1 MDYLA
6 GWLFVGLTVLLL
18 LGFPVAFTLLGTSL
32 FFGLI
37 GFGLDFFK
45 MLPLR
50 VWGVMSN
57 PTLVAVPVFI
67 FMGMILERSGIA
79 RDLVE
84 ALGLLFGRM
93 RGGLALAVVLVG
105 GLLGACTGVVGATVV
120 TLGLLALPV
129 MLDKQYPADISTGV
143 IAASGTLGQIIPP
156 SIILVLL
163 GSVMGVSVG
172 DLFVGALLPGLIL
185 MVCYCIF
192 IFALSFFSNRLP
204 KAIPFD
210 SVVNGSMAKQLFTA
224 LLPPFLLI
232 FAVLGSIFLGIAT
245 PTEAAGVGACGAFL
259 LCVVKGRFQLAL
271 LYDAMLVTTRLTSMV
286 FIILIGATAFGLVFR
301 GLGGDTLV
309 RGIIAHL
316 PFGKFGVLLSIMTG
330 IFLLG
335 FFLDLIEI
343 TFIHIP
349 VLAPVMIEYGFDP
362 VWVAVLFAL
371 NLQTSFLT
379 PPIGFALFYLKGVTP
394 PEVPTTSIYKGV
406 IPFVVIQLLV
416 LALVAIFPELV
427 TWLPGVL
434 ETR

>member
-6 GWLFVGLTVLLL
+6 GWLFIGLTVLLL

-37 GFGLDFFK
+37 GFGPDFFK

-67 FMGMILERSGIA
+67 FMGMVLERSGIA

-84 ALGLLFGRM
+84 SLGLLMGRI

-105 GLLGACTGVVGATVV
+105 ALLGACTGVVGATVV
-120 TLGLLALPV
+120 TLGLLALPI
-129 MLDKQYPADISTGV
+129 MLEKQYPADISTGV

-185 MVCYCIF
+185 VVSYCTYI
-192 IFALSFFSNRLP
+192 IMLAIFSNRLP
-204 KAIPFD
+204 EAQAD
-210 SVVNGSMAKQLFTA
+210 SIIDLAMVKQLAAA
-224 LLPPFLLI
+224 LLPPFFLI
-232 FAVLGSIFLGIAT
+232 FAVLGSIFMGIAT
-245 PTEAAGVGACGAFL
+245 PTEAAGVGASGALFL
-259 LCVVKGRFQLAL
+259 CIVKRRFHLKL
-271 LYDAMLVTTRLTSMV
+271 LQDAMLITTRLTSMV
-286 FIILIGATAFGLVFR
+286 FIILVGATAFGLVFR
-301 GLGGDTLV
+301 GLGGDDLV
-309 RGIIAHL
+309 RQVIAQL
-316 PFGKFGVLLSIMTG
+316 PFGKYGILLSIMAG

-349 VLAPVMIEYGFDP
+349 VLAPIIIEYGFDP
-362 VWVAVLFAL
+362 VWVAILLAI

-379 PPIGFALFYLKGVTP
+379 PPIGFSLFYLKAVAP
-394 PEVPTTSIYKGV
+394 PDIPTSSIYRGA
-406 IPFVVIQLLV
+406 IPFVVIQLMVLTLV
-416 LALVAIFPELV
+416 VIFPELV
-427 TWLPGVL
+427 TWLPAFL
-434 ETR
+434 EKK